1 MDLAS
6 IAHQSRLV
14 SFAQLGNGHVE
25 SVQCYGNH
33 AIQADQINK
42 LGRSLLAKEGYG

>member
-33 AIQADQINK
+33 ADQINK